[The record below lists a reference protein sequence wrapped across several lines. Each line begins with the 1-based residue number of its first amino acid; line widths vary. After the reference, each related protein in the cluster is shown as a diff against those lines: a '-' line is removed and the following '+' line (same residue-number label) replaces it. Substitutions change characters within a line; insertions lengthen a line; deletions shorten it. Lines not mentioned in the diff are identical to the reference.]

1 MDKIINIYCDESCHL
16 PSDHMKSMVLGALCC
31 FKSKVEDHKAQ
42 INGIKEKHGI
52 PRHFEMKWSKISPAQ
67 LNFYLDII
75 NWFFDSPTLWF
86 RGWIIPDKSILDHD
100 SFAQTHDD
108 WYYKM
113 YFYLLR
119 NLIDKKYAFHIYL
132 DIKDTRSRLKLTKLQ
147 EVLQN
152 ANYDFDRNIV
162 KKMQHVHSH
171 QVDLLQVAD
180 ILIGALSYKAR
191 GLEQSQAKLEV
202 IELIKSRTGM
212 SLENNSLISDK
223 KFNIYFWR
231 PNNGI

>member
-16 PSDHMKSMVLGALCC
+16 PSDHMASMVLGALCC

-42 INGIKEKHGI
+42 INEIKEKHGI
-52 PRHFEMKWSKISPAQ
+52 PKHFEMKWSKISPAQ

-75 NWFFDSPTLWF
+75 DWFFDSPTLWF
-86 RGWIIPDKSILDHD
+86 RGWIIPDKSILDHN
-100 SFAQTHDD
+100 SFSQTHDD

-119 NLIDKKYAFHIYL
+119 NLIDKKYGFHIYL
-132 DIKDTRSRLKLTKLQ
+132 DIKDTRSRMKLVKLQ

-191 GLEQSQAKLEV
+191 GLKQSQAKLKI

-212 SLENNSLISDK
+212 SLEHNSLISDK

-231 PNNGI
+231 PDNGI